1 MNTPSD
7 IKEDLDNQYNEN
19 IIEMVQKE
27 KKGKI
32 VKIRKT
38 KKREPSVDEISENF
52 VPESTKDPEENVEV
66 KMKGRLNEQLI
77 DLLDELQKVMSKKGE
92 QFRSRAYK
100 KAQES
105 MINYDNEINETNYKS
120 LSSLPGVGETIIK
133 KFKEFIETGTLRLLE
148 RERNDPKNLFADIFG
163 IGPKKAEELVD
174 KKNIKTIEELKKQ
187 QNELLNDKQK
197 VGLKYYEDI
206 LKRIPRPEVVE
217 FEKLFKES
225 FEKIKS
231 EDSKFEIVGSYRRG
245 AKTSGDVD
253 VIITSDKKEVFKN
266 FIDALIEKN
275 IITEDGILSRGS
287 TKSLVVAKLP
297 QSSTARR
304 VDFMYTSKEE
314 YPFAILY
321 FTGSKF
327 FNTVMRGRALTLGY
341 SLNEHGLYIMDG
353 KKKGGK
359 LDRIFNDEKE
369 IFSFLKMEYKEPRDR
384 IDGRSV
390 IPLPGSPKIEASP
403 QLENI
408 IIDPP
413 SKKKN

>member
-19 IIEMVQKE
+19 IMEMVQKE
-27 KKGKI
+27 QKGKI

-38 KKREPSVDEISENF
+38 KKRKPSVDEISENF
-52 VPESTKDPEENVEV
+52 VPESTKDTEENVEV

-105 MINYDNEINETNYKS
+105 IINYDNEINETNYKS

-148 RERNDPKNLFADIFG
+148 RERNDPKNLFSDIFG

-206 LKRIPRPEVVE
+206 LKRIPRPEIVE
-217 FEKLFKES
+217 FEKL
-225 FEKIKS
+225 
-231 EDSKFEIVGSYRRG
+231 
-245 AKTSGDVD
+245 
-253 VIITSDKKEVFKN
+253 
-266 FIDALIEKN
+266 
-275 IITEDGILSRGS
+275 
-287 TKSLVVAKLP
+287 
-297 QSSTARR
+297 
-304 VDFMYTSKEE
+304 
-314 YPFAILY
+314 
-321 FTGSKF
+321 
-327 FNTVMRGRALTLGY
+327 
-341 SLNEHGLYIMDG
+341 
-353 KKKGGK
+353 
-359 LDRIFNDEKE
+359 
-369 IFSFLKMEYKEPRDR
+369 
-384 IDGRSV
+384 
-390 IPLPGSPKIEASP
+390 
-403 QLENI
+403 
-408 IIDPP
+408 
-413 SKKKN
+413 